1 MKKHPYHAVTCAM
14 TVFLGTAA
22 SAQGKAFAP
31 LALKN
36 VPGQIGPVRPQAN
49 PSSQADPRVPERLRN
64 LFVNDKTFMVK
75 EGEFTYDARF
85 VEDLGFDS
93 LKTVECVGTLEE
105 EFRMEIP
112 DEDAEKFLRVG
123 DVVEYLKTRKVID

>member
-14 TVFLGTAA
+14 TVFLGSAA
-22 SAQGKAFAP
+22 PAQGKAFAL
-31 LALKN
+31 LALKDL
-36 VPGQIGPVRPQAN
+36 PGQIGPVRTEAN

-64 LFVNDKTFMVK
+64 LFVNEEAFMVK
-75 EGEFTYDARF
+75 ENEFTYDARF

-93 LKTVECVGTLEE
+93 LKTVQCVGVLEE
-105 EFRMEIP
+105 EFRIDIP
-112 DEDAEKFLRVG
+112 DEDAEKFLRVR